1 MTVFLGKG
9 TYQALDAVVGDV
21 TITSNRS
28 QYVDFTLPYTELGM
42 GMVMPIETGK
52 TKSMWVFLEPLT
64 VDLWLV
70 SGALF
75 IVTGWVVWVIE
86 HKINDEYKGSTAQQV
101 AMIFWYSFSTL
112 VFAQSKFAYLIL
124 FKFLMVLLSGR
135 NLKMPFFF
143 QFYSNFLL
151 YILMK

>member
-52 TKSMWVFLEPLT
+52 TKSMWVFLKPLT

-86 HKINDEYKGSTAQQV
+86 HKINDECKGSTAQQV
-101 AMIFWYSFSTL
+101 GMIFWYSFSTL
-112 VFAQSKFAYLIL
+112 VFAQSKFAHLLL

-143 QFYSNFLL
+143 SILLNNFYYTS
-151 YILMK
+151 